1 MTHRPGVVSGKAATR
16 FGAALALVVAAVVA
30 ASSQG
35 TPPPQQPAP
44 PTFRSP
50 VVAVPV
56 DVRVIDNKTG
66 KPVTDLRQQDFT
78 VLEDGVRQDVRL
90 FAVQRFDGTEER
102 PSPGPKPTAPVAAP
116 ASRAPGPPAI
126 TPQTTRVFLFVLG
139 SGRLQEPSKGLDATL
154 EFVRTRLR
162 PRDLVAAF
170 AYNRA
175 TAFTTD
181 HERVARVI
189 ERFRKENDTLARDI
203 RFAMEGLAGVY
214 GSRELPKAIKARI
227 DAIFTDA
234 GSLPV
239 GSTASAGQLPNADRM
254 KKDLRNEQE
263 AIIQSMLD
271 AGRAGPESAGLAAA
285 LPALDWSA
293 FDTFVAQNVQTM
305 RDAGNLYAAIAFM
318 QRIEG
323 EKHLVFVTEY
333 GLQLPRWDDERDLAR
348 VAADSRV
355 AIDVLQ
361 TGGVV
366 DPHMAGT
373 LRTLSEVTGGMASIS
388 EYSRP
393 ALARL
398 DEATTSSYLL
408 GYYPANTKWDG
419 AFRTIAVKVN
429 RPGVTLAY
437 RRGYNARVASPAF
450 DRFDYAARFRVEGAA
465 TYAEDVKD
473 IGVTLAAS
481 LATEGRQ
488 TFVDVSAQVDPAAL
502 HFDVRDGIFVGQIL
516 IAVVPMD
523 SSRSI
528 IGGKYKRQVA
538 HPEYDRETLD
548 LVRKIGIPY
557 DARLSVPSNTRYI
570 RVIVYDPVADRI
582 GTASADVR

>member
-1 MTHRPGVVSGKAATR
+1 VLTR
-16 FGAALALVVAAVVA
+16 AVPAALALMAAAVVT

-35 TPPPQQPAP
+35 SPPRQPPAP

-50 VVAVPV
+50 VVAVPI

-66 KPVTDLRQQDFT
+66 KPVTDLTQQDFI

-90 FAVQRFDGTEER
+90 FVVQRFDGAEAR
-102 PSPGPKPTAPVAAP
+102 PAPDPSPDPKPGAATAAP
-116 ASRAPGPPAI
+116 ATRAPDRAAI
-126 TPQTTRVFLFVLG
+126 TSQATRVFLFVLG

-162 PRDLVAAF
+162 PRDVVAAF

-175 TAFTTD
+175 TEFTTD

-189 ERFRKENDTLARDI
+189 ERFRKENDALDRDT

-214 GSRELPKAIKARI
+214 GSRELPKGVKARI
-227 DAIFTDA
+227 DAIFADA
-234 GSLPV
+234 GSLPA
-239 GSTASAGQLPNADRM
+239 GSAASAEQLPNADRM
-254 KKDLRNEQE
+254 RNDVRNQQE
-263 AIIQSMLD
+263 EIIQSML
-271 AGRAGPESAGLAAA
+271 AAARAGAESEGATAPQ
-285 LPALDWSA
+285 PALDWSRFDA
-293 FDTFVAQNVQTM
+293 FAAQTAQTM

-323 EKHLVFVTEY
+323 EKHLVFVTER
-333 GLQLPRWDDERDLAR
+333 GFQLPRWDDERDLAR
-348 VAADSRV
+348 MAADARV

-366 DPHMAGT
+366 SVLMAGT
-373 LRTLSEVTGGMASIS
+373 LRTLAEITGGMASLM

-419 AFRTIAVKVN
+419 AFRSISVKVN

-437 RRGYNARVASPAF
+437 RRGYNARVAAPVF
-450 DRFDYAARFRVEGAA
+450 DRLEYAARFRVEAA
-465 TYAEDVKD
+465 AMFPEDVMD

-481 LATEGRQ
+481 LAREKNQ
-488 TFVDVSAQVDPAAL
+488 TFVDVSAQIDPAAL
-502 HFDVRDGIFVGQIL
+502 RFEVRDGINTGRIL

-523 SSRSI
+523 SNRAI
-528 IGGKYKRQVA
+528 IGGKYKRQMA
-538 HPEYDRETLD
+538 HLQYDDETLA

-557 DARLSVPSNTRYI
+557 DARLPVPAETRFV
-570 RVIVYDPVADRI
+570 RVIVYDAAADRV
-582 GTASADVR
+582 GSAGVPVR

>member
-1 MTHRPGVVSGKAATR
+1 M
-16 FGAALALVVAAVVA
+16 ALALVAAAAAAVF
-30 ASSQG
+30 SQG
-35 TPPPQQPAP
+35 VVPQQPTPQPPAP

-56 DVRVIDNKTG
+56 DVRAFDARTG

-78 VLEDGVRQDVRL
+78 ILEEGVRQEIRL
-90 FAVQRFDGTEER
+90 FTVQRFDGR
-102 PSPGPKPTAPVAAP
+102 GPEPTGA
-116 ASRAPGPPAI
+116 RAPGVPTETGGVVPADRAAGPPAF

-139 SGRLQEPSKGLDATL
+139 DGRLQEPSKGLDATI

-162 PRDLVAAF
+162 PKDLVAAF

-189 ERFRKENDTLARDI
+189 ERFRRENDALYRDI

-214 GSRELPKAIKARI
+214 GSRELPTPIKTRI
-227 DAIFTDA
+227 DAIFSDA
-234 GSLPV
+234 GSLPA
-239 GSTASAGQLPNADRM
+239 GSAASAEQLPNANRI
-254 KKDLRNEQE
+254 KKDLRNQQE
-263 AIIQSMLD
+263 AAIQSMID
-271 AGRAGPESAGLAAA
+271 AGRAGAESAGASGPLA
-285 LPALDWSA
+285 PLDWGA
-293 FDTFVAQNVQTM
+293 FDAFVAQNVQTM

-323 EKHLVFVTEY
+323 EKHLVFVTET
-333 GLQLPRWDDERDLAR
+333 GFQLPRWDDERDLAR
-348 VAADSRV
+348 VAADARV

-366 DPHMAGT
+366 SPLTAGM
-373 LRTLSEVTGGMASIS
+373 LKTLSEVSGGMASIS

-398 DEATTSSYLL
+398 DEATSASYLL

-419 AFRTIAVKVN
+419 RFRSIEVRAN
-429 RPGVTLAY
+429 RPGITLAY
-437 RRGYNARVASPAF
+437 RRGYNARTASPVF
-450 DRFDYAARFRVEGAA
+450 DRFEYATRFRVEGAA
-465 TYAEDVKD
+465 LVAEDVKD
-473 IGVTLAAS
+473 IGVTLSAS
-481 LATEGRQ
+481 LTREGKQ
-488 TFVDVSAQVDPAAL
+488 TFVDVSAQIDPASL
-502 HFDVRDGIFVGQIL
+502 HFEIRDGINVGRVL

-523 SSRSI
+523 SNRAI
-528 IGGKYKRQVA
+528 IGGKYKRQA
-538 HPEYDRETLD
+538 ANLMYDRETLT

-557 DARLSVPSNTRYI
+557 DARLPVPAETRFI
-570 RVIVYDPVADRI
+570 RVIVYDAAADRV
-582 GTASADVR
+582 GSAGVEVK